1 MLFGAFPVEAGEV
14 IVDGRRRQFHHPS
27 DAMAAGLGYLPSE
40 RGAEALFSAMTVREN
55 VSAGSIGRY
64 FRGLRLHHGDESRDV
79 VGAMREFL
87 IRAPS
92 DEAPAFT
99 LSGGN
104 QQKMVLARWLHRRPR
119 ILLLDEPTQ
128 GVDVGSRQEIYSL
141 LHQAAEAGTS
151 AIVVS
156 SDFGELE
163 RLCHR
168 VVVVRRGHLVA
179 ELSAPHIDEHRLT
192 ELAHLSEEAA

>member
-1 MLFGAFPVEAGEV
+1 
-14 IVDGRRRQFHHPS
+14 
-27 DAMAAGLGYLPSE
+27 
-40 RGAEALFSAMTVREN
+40 MTVREN

-64 FRGLRLHHGDESRDV
+64 FRGLRLHHGEESRDV
-79 VGAMREFL
+79 VAAMREFL

-104 QQKMVLARWLHRRPR
+104 QQKMVLARWLRRRPR

-141 LHQAAEAGTS
+141 LHQAADAGTS
-151 AIVVS
+151 VIVVS

-168 VVVVRRGHLVA
+168 VVVVRRGRLVA
-179 ELSAPHIDEHRLT
+179 ELSAPGIDEHRLT
-192 ELAHLSEEAA
+192 ELAHLSEGAA

>member
-1 MLFGAFPVEAGEV
+1 
-14 IVDGRRRQFHHPS
+14 
-27 DAMAAGLGYLPSE
+27 
-40 RGAEALFSAMTVREN
+40 MTVREN

-64 FRGLRLHHGDESRDV
+64 FRGLRLRHREESRDV
-79 VGAMREFL
+79 VAAMREFL

-92 DEAPAFT
+92 DGAPVFT

-104 QQKMVLARWLHRRPR
+104 QQKMVLARWLRRRPR
-119 ILLLDEPTQ
+119 VLLLDEPTQ
-128 GVDVGSRQEIYSL
+128 GVDVGSRQEIYAL
-141 LHQAAEAGTS
+141 VRRAAEAGT
-151 AIVVS
+151 AAVVVS

-168 VVVVRRGHLVA
+168 VAVMRRGRLVA
-179 ELSAPHIDEHRLT
+179 ELTAPGIDEHRLT